1 MEQIDILQRFIKAER
16 TGNWELHLRSAQEMM
31 PFLAAA
37 GHTFYTKS
45 LHVYLQQM
53 VQLETSH
60 PDVHRSF

>member
-16 TGNWELHLRSAQEMM
+16 TGNWELHLRSAQKMM

-53 VQLETSH
+53 VQLEKSH